1 MAKSKP
7 TKMLAV
13 LGRCHRTGRWRLAS
27 RSSVLALLG
36 LCHLDLRHSF
46 VETERVRVKVTVV
59 FGSATFL
66 VPNGAEVR
74 PSGMSLLGGSIVDVP
89 EHDDTSDLPTLEIEW
104 ISVLG
109 RLRIVTEDTIDAEPA
124 ETRPQSC
131 GETRSEDRNRPAT
144 GSRRARPARAA

>member
-13 LGRCHRTGRWRLAS
+13 LGRCHRTGRWRLAR

-46 VETERVRVKVTVV
+46 VETEQVRVKVTVLL
-59 FGSATFL
+59 GSATFI

-74 PSGMSLLGGSIVDVP
+74 PSGMSLLGGSILDVP
-89 EHDDTSDLPTLEIEW
+89 EHEDTSELPTLEIDW
-104 ISVLG
+104 VSILG
-109 RLRIVTEDTIDAEPA
+109 RIRIVTEETVDVTAADTQSDRRSTKDRDRPPA
-124 ETRPQSC
+124 DPK
-131 GETRSEDRNRPAT
+131 PHP
-144 GSRRARPARAA
+144 PARAA